1 MNFKAILENQM
12 LWTAIIGWFLAQT
25 LKIPIGY
32 MLHKGWHWENFF
44 LPGGMPSSHSA
55 LVTSAAIA
63 AGLFHGF
70 DSGIF
75 ALAVAVAMVVVYDA
89 SGVRRQAGIHAQ
101 KINILVQELLKGH
114 SINQEQLLEVIGH
127 TPIETIAGVILG
139 VLTALGVWMVW
150 K

>member
-12 LWTAIIGWFLAQT
+12 LWTAIIGWFLAQL
-25 LKIPIGY
+25 LKIPTGY
-32 MLHKGWHWENFF
+32 IMHKGWHWEYFF
-44 LPGGMPSSHSA
+44 NPGGMPSSHSA

-70 DSGIF
+70 DSAIF

-89 SGVRRQAGIHAQ
+89 AGVRRQAGIHAQ

-114 SINQEQLLEVIGH
+114 SLNQEQLREVIGH

-139 VLTALGVWMVW
+139 LVTALGVWLVW